1 MGKLHTTAGFTK
13 KIIHIKLTIL
23 VLALLPFIAFTLLTS
38 NTNKIFGIQSF
49 VVLTGSMEPAILQG
63 SLVFMKKQQEY
74 HKGDVI
80 AFKEGNITITHRI
93 VDVMIQNSRS
103 IYHTKGDANNV
114 TDSQAVAESDILG
127 KAENSIPMVGNFILF
142 LKTLPGFIGLIV
154 VPVLIFIGFELWN
167 IKKEIETSTE
177 KRIREKIGA
186 EA

>member
-1 MGKLHTTAGFTK
+1 MSKLHTTAGFTK

-63 SLVFMKKQQEY
+63 SLVFTKKQQEY

-93 VDVMIQNSRS
+93 VDVMTQNSRS
-103 IYHTKGDANNV
+103 IYHIKGDANN
-114 TDSQAVAESDILG
+114 TPDSSLVAAKDVLG
-127 KAENSIPMVGNFILF
+127 KAENTLPHIGTYILF
-142 LKTLPGFIGLIV
+142 LRTLPGFLTFIV
-154 VPVLIFIGFELWN
+154 APVALFILFELWN
-167 IKKEIETSTE
+167 IKKEIERNVE
-177 KRIREKIGA
+177 QKVLKRMQA
-186 EA
+186 S